1 MLRIL
6 LQFLKILAIA
16 ALALLVVLGTVRFFR
31 YAVSTATPRDI
42 GEPIPFTITEDEAD
56 ADLADR
62 LADAGLIQN
71 PWLFQQQLRFAD
83 GGLIAGNYTFEKGMS
98 QAQIISRITGAAEEV
113 ASTGDTGDAPDSFT
127 ITIPEGW
134 RTEQIAEE
142 YARLGGA
149 GGYDAFMEAVYS
161 VDRSQYWF
169 LADLPGDQGL
179 EGYLFPD
186 TYRFSGTDP
195 ALNVATMLTNFGS
208 KYDEEMQAR
217 TAEVNLTV
225 HQVVTMA
232 SIVEREAVL
241 PAERPIIADV
251 YLSRWEQGWTL
262 DSDPSIQ
269 YALGHQGNWWP
280 TLTGDDTWVESPYNM
295 YRNGGIPPGP
305 ICNPGFASMQAVLF
319 PEETDYM
326 FFVAKGDSGEHAFA
340 VTLDEQTANIEK
352 YLNNE
357 P

>member
-16 ALALLVVLGTVRFFR
+16 VLALLVVLGTVRFFR
-31 YAVSTATPRDI
+31 YAVSTATPDGV
-42 GEPIPFTITEDEAD
+42 GEPVPFTISVDEPD
-56 ADLADR
+56 ADLARR

-71 PWLFQQQLRFAD
+71 AWLFQQQLRFAD
-83 GGLIAGNYTFEKGMS
+83 GGLIGGNYTFAKGMS
-98 QAQIISRITGAAEEV
+98 QAQIIARITGAAEEP
-113 ASTGDTGDAPDSFT
+113 STSADGSSPESFT

-142 YARLGGA
+142 YERLGGA
-149 GGYDAFMEAVYS
+149 GGYDAFMQAVYD

-169 LADLPGDQGL
+169 LADLPGDQSL

-195 ALNVATMLTNFGS
+195 ALNVATLLSNFGN
-208 KYDEEMQAR
+208 KYDGEMQAR
-217 TAEVNLTV
+217 TSEINLTV

-262 DSDPSIQ
+262 DADPAIQ
-269 YALGHQGNWWP
+269 YAIGTRDNWWP
-280 TLTGDDTWVESPYNM
+280 TLTGDDTWVESAYNM

-305 ICNPGFASMQAVLF
+305 ICNPGFASIQAVLY

-352 YLNNE
+352 YLNNQ